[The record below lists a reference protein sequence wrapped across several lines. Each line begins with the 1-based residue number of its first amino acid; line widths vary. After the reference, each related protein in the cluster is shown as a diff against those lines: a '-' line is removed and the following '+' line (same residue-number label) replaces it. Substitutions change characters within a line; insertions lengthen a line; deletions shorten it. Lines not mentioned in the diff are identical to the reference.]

1 MSNSIFRKDG
11 TAQGVAKQ
19 RYIET
24 IADPAKRVIDD
35 PYSSIFTLGAGLI
48 KLMGHGLNLWLTNK
62 LAPGFHEHL
71 IARTRFIDDLV
82 KESAENGIE
91 QYVIL
96 GAGYDMRAHRLDL
109 PASLKIFEV
118 VEGVYPKNIDECQ
131 GYLITGSRFSVYD
144 EVDWIKRLK
153 RFVLEL
159 HQLKKPLI
167 GVCFGHQLIAQ
178 VLGGEAKEAESGWTI
193 GNQTYNFAEDLP
205 WIKRD
210 DSSVKLLH
218 SHKDQVTQLPPNAK
232 LIASTE
238 KVPIAMFCIENH
250 IFSHQ
255 GHPEF
260 TPDYVRDVATIRRK
274 VLGEEVYRAAVDNL
288 KKETPDN
295 ETVAKWWVNFFRS
308 KT

>member
-82 KESAENGIE
+82 KESTENGIE

-118 VEGVYPKNIDECQ
+118 DQPIVQSKKFLNCQKN
-131 GYLITGSRFSVYD
+131 YLI
-144 EVDWIKRLK
+144 
-153 RFVLEL
+153 
-159 HQLKKPLI
+159 
-167 GVCFGHQLIAQ
+167 
-178 VLGGEAKEAESGWTI
+178 WT
-193 GNQTYNFAEDLP
+193 TL
-205 WIKRD
+205 
-210 DSSVKLLH
+210 V
-218 SHKDQVTQLPPNAK
+218 
-232 LIASTE
+232 
-238 KVPIAMFCIENH
+238 M
-250 IFSHQ
+250 
-255 GHPEF
+255 
-260 TPDYVRDVATIRRK
+260 
-274 VLGEEVYRAAVDNL
+274 
-288 KKETPDN
+288 
-295 ETVAKWWVNFFRS
+295 
-308 KT
+308 

>member
-1 MSNSIFRKDG
+1 MSSKERKAMKLGILLTDHVMDKLRVRHGDMADFYEYIFGKVDPSI
-11 TAQGVAKQ
+11 
-19 RYIET
+19 
-24 IADPAKRVIDD
+24 
-35 PYSSIFTLGAGLI
+35 
-48 KLMGHGLNLWLTNK
+48 
-62 LAPGFHEHL
+62 
-71 IARTRFIDDLV
+71 
-82 KESAENGIE
+82 
-91 QYVIL
+91 
-96 GAGYDMRAHRLDL
+96 
-109 PASLKIFEV
+109 SLKIFEV

-153 RFVLEL
+153 RFVVEL

-178 VLGGEAKEAESGWTI
+178 VLGGEAKEAESGWTV
-193 GNQTYNFAEDLP
+193 GNQTYNFAENLP
-205 WIKRD
+205 WIKKD
-210 DSSVKLLH
+210 ISSVKLLH
-218 SHKDQVTQLPPNAK
+218 SHKDQVTQLPPSAK

-260 TPDYVRDVATIRRK
+260 TPDYVLDVATMRRE
-274 VLGEEVYRAAVDNL
+274 VLGGEVYRAAVDNL
-288 KKETPDN
+288 KKQTPDN

-308 KT
+308 KTQQGD

>member
-11 TAQGVAKQ
+11 TAQGVTKQ

-82 KESAENGIE
+82 KESTENGIE

-118 VEGVYPKNIDECQ
+118 DQPAVQSKKISKLPKELSDLDNVSYVNVNFANQSVSERLIEAGFDQTKSSIFTLEGVTQYIAKDTLSSTLNEIARLTQGTKTIFFLSYVDELLNLNPEACFGVGYPNPIKKANLIKNLSAKAADEP
-131 GYLITGSRFSVYD
+131 
-144 EVDWIKRLK
+144 WISFYNSQEMKRILLENGFHIK
-153 RFVLEL
+153 ENKVLEDLNLEYFYPVGRALPENQIFNLERFV
-159 HQLKKPLI
+159 
-167 GVCFGHQLIAQ
+167 V
-178 VLGGEAKEAESGWTI
+178 AESKI
-193 GNQTYNFAEDLP
+193 L
-205 WIKRD
+205 
-210 DSSVKLLH
+210 
-218 SHKDQVTQLPPNAK
+218 
-232 LIASTE
+232 
-238 KVPIAMFCIENH
+238 
-250 IFSHQ
+250 
-255 GHPEF
+255 
-260 TPDYVRDVATIRRK
+260 
-274 VLGEEVYRAAVDNL
+274 
-288 KKETPDN
+288 
-295 ETVAKWWVNFFRS
+295 
-308 KT
+308 